1 MLTDYLQTSGAY
13 AIPPILGF
21 LVLISLTL
29 ISILRGGKNPTN
41 TLFAGICLTGAL
53 VNADM
58 VLVSTIS
65 DKTLA
70 LTIDRILHFFFVLG
84 LPVYIQFIHSF
95 LHISGRR
102 WLVSA
107 AFLVSFIFI
116 FFVPSDLFISGFQH
130 YNFGVIAKAGPAYYV
145 FSLIAGMIIFYCLAI
160 LFVSMRKAKDNQE
173 KNRIKYIFGGMGIG
187 ALFIASNILTICG
200 LKIYPMGSAS
210 CVPAVILAFGVFKY
224 DLLDMGVI
232 IRRGTIYFILTGILT
247 VFYIAVIYLF
257 HASFMLSDDDSS
269 LILPLVLAALIVL
282 LFNPLRVKVQGW
294 IDNLFFRGKYNY
306 QKLLREISG
315 AMAALLKFEQIK
327 DLILQSVSA
336 ALQVTHVSLIVYV
349 DNKGYFQLFSDD
361 AELSKE
367 TDKDLFDEMHP
378 IVAFFEKTR
387 KPLNKYIV
395 EKEASDPDEE
405 GQIFSVFDSLG
416 ASLIV
421 PMISNSKLIGM
432 IALGQ
437 KKSGE
442 LFVYED
448 LELLTTIA
456 NQSVTSL
463 ENAKSYEEI
472 EKLNRDLEKKV
483 EERTAALRKAMEEM
497 ERTQKQLIQSE
508 SLAAIGQLVAGTAH
522 ELNNPLA
529 SASSLIQTS
538 VESVGEWE
546 IKDGNRDEV
555 INDLAFSIKELKRA
569 GDIVR
574 SLLDLSRQTQVY
586 VEPVNI
592 NIAIDDALRVL
603 HNLHKHLQIEIEK
616 KYDNDLPVVEGNF
629 ANLGQVFM
637 NVIKNA
643 IEAIG
648 TGYGK
653 ITLVTQHKK
662 DTDSVLIECRDTGKG
677 IADDQMKN
685 IFKPFF
691 TTKAVGK
698 GTGLGLYISH
708 EIVRRA
714 GGIISVKS
722 EEGKGSVFS
731 IELPCKRGE
740 TRKIP

>member
-1 MLTDYLQTSGAY
+1 MFTDYLQTSGAY
-13 AIPPILGF
+13 AIPSILGF

-58 VLVSTIS
+58 VLVSIVP

-70 LTIDRILHFFFVLG
+70 LTIDRTLHFFFVLA

-102 WLVSA
+102 WLVYA
-107 AFLVSFIFI
+107 AFLVSLILVS
-116 FFVPSDLFISGFQH
+116 FVPSDLFISGFQD
-130 YNFGVIAKAGPAYYV
+130 YKFGVIAKGGPAYYV
-145 FSLIAGMIIFYCLAI
+145 FSVICGMVVLYCLVI
-160 LFVSMRKAKDNQE
+160 LFLSMRNAKDNQE
-173 KNRIKYIFGGMGIG
+173 KNRIKYILGGLGIG

-200 LKIYPMGSAS
+200 LKIYPLGSAS
-210 CVPAVILAFGVFKY
+210 CIPAVVLAFGVLKY
-224 DLLDMGVI
+224 DLLDMGVL
-232 IRRGTIYFILTGILT
+232 IRRGTIYFILTGILA

-257 HASFMLSDDDSS
+257 HASFVLADEEGS

-282 LFNPLRVKVQGW
+282 LFNPLRERVQRS
-294 IDNLFFRGKYNY
+294 IDNLFFRGKYDY
-306 QKLLREISG
+306 QELLREISG
-315 AMAALLKFEQIK
+315 AMASLLKFEQIK
-327 DLILQSVSA
+327 DLIIRSISA
-336 ALQVTHVSLIVYV
+336 ALQVTHVSLIVHV
-349 DNKGYFQLFSDD
+349 DDKGYFQLFSDD
-361 AELSKE
+361 SQLASE
-367 TDKDLFDEMHP
+367 TDKDLFDETHP
-378 IVAFFEKTR
+378 IVAFLENTG
-387 KPLNKYIV
+387 KPLSKYIV
-395 EKEASDPDEE
+395 ETEATDRDEV

-421 PMISNSKLIGM
+421 PMISNSRLIGM

-442 LFVYED
+442 LFVHED

-456 NQSVTSL
+456 NQSVTTL

-555 INDLAFSIKELKRA
+555 INDLVFSIKELKRA

-586 VEPVNI
+586 LEPVNI
-592 NIAIDDALRVL
+592 NVAIDDALRVL
-603 HNLHKHLQIEIEK
+603 RNLYKHLQIEIEK
-616 KYDNDLPVVEGNF
+616 KYDNELPLVEGNY
-629 ANLGQVFM
+629 ANLGQVFI

-643 IEAIG
+643 IEALASG
-648 TGYGK
+648 QGK
-653 ITLVTQHKK
+653 ITLVTRY
-662 DTDSVLIECRDTGKG
+662 DRNMGNVVVECRDNGPG
-677 IADDQMKN
+677 IPGSHMQD

-691 TTKAVGK
+691 TTKEVGK

-708 EIVRRA
+708 EIVKKH
-714 GGIISVKS
+714 GGKIYVESD
-722 EEGKGSVFS
+722 EGKGAVFS
-731 IELPCKRGE
+731 IEFPSKRTGG
-740 TRKIP
+740 RKMP

>member
-41 TLFAGICLTGAL
+41 ILFAGICLTGAL

-58 VLVSTIS
+58 VLVSAIP

-70 LTIDRILHFFFVLG
+70 LTIDRTLHFFFVLA

-102 WLVSA
+102 WLVYA
-107 AFLVSFIFI
+107 ALLVGFILVS
-116 FFVPSDLFISGFQH
+116 FVPSDLFISGFQR
-130 YNFGVIAKAGPAYYV
+130 YSFGVIAKAGPVYYL
-145 FSLIAGMIIFYCLAI
+145 FSLIAGMILLYCLVI
-160 LFVSMRKAKDNQE
+160 LFFSMRKAKDNQE
-173 KNRIKYIFGGMGIG
+173 KNRIKYILGGMGIG

-200 LKIYPMGSAS
+200 LKIYPLGSAS
-210 CVPAVILAFGVFKY
+210 CIPAIFLAFGVLKY
-224 DLLDMGVI
+224 DLLDMGVL
-232 IRRGTIYFILTGILT
+232 IRRGTVYFILTGILT
-247 VFYIAVIYLF
+247 IFYIAVIYLF
-257 HASFMLSDDDSS
+257 HASLVLAEEEVS
-269 LILPLVLAALIVL
+269 LILPLALAALIVL
-282 LFNPLRVKVQGW
+282 LFNPLRERVQRW

-306 QKLLREISG
+306 QKILKEISG
-315 AMAALLKFEQIK
+315 AMASLLKFEQIK
-327 DLILQSVSA
+327 DLIIRSVSE
-336 ALQVTHVSLIVYV
+336 ALQVTHVFLIVYA
-349 DNKGYFQLFSDD
+349 DNKGYFQLFSDG
-361 AELSKE
+361 AKLANEP
-367 TDKDLFDEMHP
+367 DKDLFNETHP
-378 IVAFFEKTR
+378 IVVFLEKTR
-387 KPLNKYIV
+387 KPLSKYIV
-395 EKEASDPDEE
+395 EIEASDPNEA

-421 PMISNSKLIGM
+421 PMISNNRLIGM

-442 LFVYED
+442 LFVHED

-456 NQSVTSL
+456 NQSITTL

-529 SASSLIQTS
+529 SALSLIQTS
-538 VESVGEWE
+538 VESVDEWE

-555 INDLAFSIKELKRA
+555 INDLVFSIKELKRA

-592 NIAIDDALRVL
+592 NLAIDDALRVL
-603 HNLHKHLQIEIEK
+603 HNLYKHLQIEIEK

-629 ANLGQVFM
+629 ANLGQVFI

-643 IEAIG
+643 IEAMD

-653 ITLVTQHKK
+653 ITLVTEHKK
-662 DTDSVLIECRDTGKG
+662 DTDSVLIECMDTGKG
-677 IADDQMKN
+677 IADGQVKN

-691 TTKAVGK
+691 TTKPVGK

-708 EIVRRA
+708 EIVKRN
-714 GGIISVKS
+714 GGNISVKS

-731 IELPCKRGE
+731 IELPCKQRE